1 MAKKKKI
8 GIVILHYKNIKD
20 TKECLKSVSHAEKKD
35 LDVKVFL
42 IKNTPKKNLGF
53 AGGNNLGIKKALKWG
68 ADYLILLNNDTKVSK
83 KLFINLTAQTEAN
96 KKIGILSPKIY
107 FEKGYEFH
115 KKRYKKADLGR
126 VIWYA
131 GGKIDWDNVYT
142 NHRGVDEV
150 DHGQYNKLAQTEL
163 ASGCCM
169 LIKPFVFKRIGFLDK
184 KYFLY
189 WEDAD
194 FCIRA
199 KSAGI
204 EVFYTPKAYLWHKN
218 AGGSSVGSAL
228 HDYYMTR
235 NRLLFGFR
243 YAPFRTKLALSRESI
258 KKLLAGRKWERIG
271 VKDFWLKRLGK
282 GSYRSNQA

>member
-1 MAKKKKI
+1 MKKLA
-8 GIVILHYKNIKD
+8 IVIIHYKNIKD
-20 TKECLKSVSHAEKKD
+20 TKECLKSVSRAGKKN
-35 LDVKVFL
+35 LNIKVFL

-53 AGGNNLGIKKALKWG
+53 ARGNNLGIKKALAWG
-68 ADYLILLNNDTKVSK
+68 ADYLVLLNNDTKVPK
-83 KLFINLTAQTEAN
+83 KLFVSLAAEAKAN

-115 KKRYKKADLGR
+115 KNRYKKASLGR

-142 NHRGVDEV
+142 NHRGVDKV
-150 DHGQYNKLAQTEL
+150 DHGQYDKFSQTEL
-163 ASGCCM
+163 ATGCCM
-169 LIKPFVFKRIGFLDK
+169 LIKSFVFKKVGFLDE

-194 FCIRA
+194 FCMRA

-204 EVFYTPKAYLWHKN
+204 GVFYTPKAYLWHKN
-218 AGGSSVGSAL
+218 AGGSSVGSSL

-243 YAPFRTKLALSRESI
+243 YAPFKTKLALFRQSI
-258 KKLLAGRKWERIG
+258 KKLLIGRKWERIG
-271 VKDFWLKRLGK
+271 VRDFWLGRFGK
-282 GSYRSNQA
+282 GSYSSNQA